1 MLLLDRHMTPQLDSQ
16 FASLTPDQVKVVL
29 ALAQGNTYTAAA
41 QAAGLNRVTIHRW
54 LKTQE
59 AFAAAVEQARADYIL
74 TLRDQLKD
82 YTVHALATLGALL
95 DDPNTPPAV
104 RFRIAMVILNRPQ
117 FPKPGW
123 NLPEPVLEPNQ
134 EEFLHSFACLEADYK
149 SMRYRQALNANDRE
163 NDRENE
169 TK

>member
-1 MLLLDRHMTPQLDSQ
+1 
-16 FASLTPDQVKVVL
+16 VL
-29 ALAQGNTYTAAA
+29 ALAQGSTYTAAA

-82 YTVHALATLGALL
+82 FAVHALATLGTLL
-95 DDPNTPPAV
+95 DDPNTPPVV

-123 NLPEPVLEPNQ
+123 NLPEPVLEPN
-134 EEFLHSFACLEADYK
+134 EEKFLRGFACLEADYK
-149 SMRYRQALNANDRE
+149 SMRYQDALNAHDRQ
-163 NDRENE
+163 
-169 TK
+169 KSSGK